1 MQLQLFHTI
10 MMKAV
15 RLVPA
20 SHCRGRLAQRQ
31 QPCLCIFPSI
41 GTRHQKDND
50 SCHLLTL
57 RSRRFFST
65 EEHDNK
71 STMRERATQH
81 ARNIRQSSAK
91 AARQGAKSAKEMMKQ
106 YGPVFVGTY
115 ISIYWSFLALLYG
128 GVDSGLVDPLTVIQ
142 FIKSNS
148 SDDAP
153 TQSTVEY
160 VVDLMNHYSLT
171 APYAPYVAKN
181 PHFANLGVAWIGVK
195 FTEPV
200 RLALTVTVVPRLA
213 RYFGFVKPEE
223 DHEDEDHHDVT
234 TVEIKPPLINEAPNK
249 KE

>member
-1 MQLQLFHTI
+1 MIKT
-10 MMKAV
+10 V
-15 RLVPA
+15 RLVTTFQW
-20 SHCRGRLAQRQ
+20 RGHQVQRQ
-31 QPCLCIFPSI
+31 QPWLYRFPGI
-41 GTRHQKDND
+41 EKQHQQEND
-50 SCHLLTL
+50 CCPPLTI

-65 EEHDNK
+65 EEHDNNL
-71 STMRERATQH
+71 TMRERATQH
-81 ARNIRQSSAK
+81 ARNIRRSSAK
-91 AARQGAKSAKEMMKQ
+91 VARQGAKSAKEMMKQ

-153 TQSTVEY
+153 SQSTVEY

-200 RLALTVTVVPRLA
+200 RLALTITVVPRLA
-213 RYFGFVKPEE
+213 RYFGFVKPGEDDEE
-223 DHEDEDHHDVT
+223 DDRHDVT
-234 TVEIKPPLINEAPNK
+234 TMDIKPPIFNETPNK